1 MTETFV
7 GTENTKKVKKSKLIV
22 KGEDLTI
29 KGCTI
34 HIEGAFARTAVE
46 KVSVVM
52 PNNSSTMK
60 FDGEE
65 AIDLLVSD
73 IYASLGDQYNTL
85 QDKADKRHDKE
96 DDKKNSK
103 VNENEEENDSKVEPT
118 VTIMNGITIYDY
130 SKPAKEEKKSI
141 EMVFGIP
148 LYIEKEEKLLS
159 LSPAFEPDIRE
170 AQTRV

>member
-34 HIEGAFARTAVE
+34 HIEGAFARMAVE

-52 PNNSSTMK
+52 SNNSSTMK

-65 AIDLLVSD
+65 TIDSLVSD
-73 IYASLGDQYNTL
+73 IYASLGNQY
-85 QDKADKRHDKE
+85 KADKRHDKE

-141 EMVFGIP
+141 ETVFGIP